1 MGNHIQFFIDYLGG
15 QKKYASNTLIAYEK
29 DLLDLQLFAKQHL
42 QQFSIDDL
50 SYHDI
55 RSWIVSMTES
65 GMSLSTVNRKIAA
78 VKAYYLFLMRTKAI
92 VKNPMVSH
100 KSLPAKKKLQIPF
113 SISEMKDV
121 FELFDSEASDFESVR
136 DLLIITLLYT
146 TGMRRQE
153 LIDIRVGNIDFDQ
166 GLLKVLGKRN
176 KERLLP
182 LLPETIRLLKL
193 YIEAR
198 RTLPLIADTAFLFL
212 SQKGVKLGPTFVYRL
227 INSYFSNVSEKLKK
241 SPHMIR
247 HTFAT
252 HLLNNGADLN
262 AVKELLGHASL
273 ASTQVYTHA
282 NLARI
287 QEVYLN
293 AHPRGSNKDQ

>member
-1 MGNHIQFFIDYLGG
+1 MDNHIRFFIDYLGG
-15 QKKYASNTLIAYEK
+15 QKKYALNTLIAYEK
-29 DLLDLQLFAKQHL
+29 DLWDLQFFVKQHL
-42 QQFSIDDL
+42 QQLSIDEL
-50 SYHDI
+50 NYHDI
-55 RSWIVSMTES
+55 RSWIISMTES
-65 GMSLSTVNRKIAA
+65 HMSLSTVNRKVAS
-78 VKAYYLFLMRTKAI
+78 VKAYYLFLMRTKVI
-92 VKNPMVSH
+92 VKNPMMSH

-113 SISEMKDV
+113 SVSEMQHV
-121 FELFDSEASDFESVR
+121 FELFDTEATDFESVR
-136 DLLIITLLYT
+136 DLLIITLLYI

-153 LIDIRVGNIDFDQ
+153 LIDIRMENIDFNQ

-193 YIEAR
+193 YIQTRQA
-198 RTLPLIADTAFLFL
+198 LQLIKDTDFLFL
-212 SQKGVKLGPTFVYRL
+212 SQKGVKLSPTFVYRL

-273 ASTQVYTHA
+273 VSTQVYIHA
-282 NLARI
+282 NLAHV
-287 QEVYLN
+287 QDVYLES
-293 AHPRGSNKDQ
+293 HPRGSNKDQ